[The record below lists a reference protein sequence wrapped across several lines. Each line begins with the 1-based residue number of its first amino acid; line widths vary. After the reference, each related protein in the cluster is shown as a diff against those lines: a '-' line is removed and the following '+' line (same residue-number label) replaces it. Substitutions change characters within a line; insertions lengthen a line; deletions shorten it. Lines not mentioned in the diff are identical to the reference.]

1 MNERDIETRD
11 DIFNI
16 VSQFYTKVRKEK
28 VLGPIFN
35 HVIKNWDE
43 HLDRLTDFWETNL
56 LFVTKYKGNPIK
68 AHQEVD
74 ATFQGN
80 ITEHH
85 FGIWLNLW
93 FTTIDELYSGE
104 KADTAKRRARKMST
118 HLHIKM
124 YESRTSRKKN
134 CPFNNSKNVV
144 KQIDAKPVE

>member
-28 VLGPIFN
+28 ILGPIFN
-35 HVIKNWDE
+35 QVIKNWDE

-56 LFVTKYKGNPIK
+56 LFVANYKGNPIRV
-68 AHQEVD
+68 HQKVD
-74 ATFQGN
+74 ATFHGN
-80 ITEHH
+80 ITEKH

-93 FTTIDELYSGE
+93 FATIDKLHTGE
-104 KADTAKRRARKMST
+104 KAETAKRRARKMST

-124 YESRTSRKKN
+124 YESRISQKTM
-134 CPFNNSKNVV
+134 CPFLNENDND
-144 KQIDAKPVE
+144 IF